1 MKLRDNFCKMEILK
15 MLKVGDIV
23 CLLISILGIIIS
35 NVEMIQAI
43 NVIGGI
49 RYIIYNIII
58 CSILVIINIYNFFN
72 RREIIISN
80 LRIETLEENN
90 RNLIEVNDHA
100 RCFKH
105 DFNNILQAI
114 DGYIILDDMNSLQK
128 YFKSLLKECNHMNVI
143 ETLNYKIL
151 YNPEIY

>member
-58 CSILVIINIYNFFN
+58 F
-72 RREIIISN
+72 
-80 LRIETLEENN
+80 
-90 RNLIEVNDHA
+90 LIGE
-100 RCFKH
+100 R
-105 DFNNILQAI
+105 
-114 DGYIILDDMNSLQK
+114 
-128 YFKSLLKECNHMNVI
+128 
-143 ETLNYKIL
+143 
-151 YNPEIY
+151 